1 VKVGRNGTKWG
12 AVVDRTFRGT
22 YDHTIDEKGR
32 LSFPSK
38 FRETLRL
45 YESETLVVLPWWG
58 EHLRVYPFSE
68 WENFQEKLTA
78 DIDDAPKN
86 RVNIIRYI
94 MSHSNDCSLDKQGR
108 ILIPPHIRSQVDLN
122 KDIVLLGV
130 KDRVEIWDRA
140 RWTDVCNSD
149 VLNAEVVQE
158 SLEKLKIF

>member
-1 VKVGRNGTKWG
+1 
-12 AVVDRTFRGT
+12 VVDKTFRGT

-45 YESETLVVLPWWG
+45 YDSETLIILPWWG

-68 WENFQEKLTA
+68 WEIFQKKLTA
-78 DIDDAPKN
+78 DTDEAPKN
-86 RVNIIRYI
+86 RGNIIRYI
-94 MSHSNDCSLDKQGR
+94 MSHSSDCSLDKQGR
-108 ILIPPHIRSQVDLN
+108 MLIPPQIRAQVDLK

-130 KDRVEIWDRA
+130 MNRVEIWDRA
-140 RWTDVCNSD
+140 KWTKECDSD
-149 VLNAEVVQE
+149 VLNAEIVQD